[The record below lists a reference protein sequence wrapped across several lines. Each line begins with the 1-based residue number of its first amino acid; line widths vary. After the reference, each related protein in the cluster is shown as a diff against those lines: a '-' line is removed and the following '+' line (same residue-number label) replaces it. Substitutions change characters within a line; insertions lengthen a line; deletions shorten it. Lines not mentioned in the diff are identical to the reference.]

1 MGNFKRLKWGE
12 IMRTRQA
19 LYNILR
25 KTGYA
30 NKEFLQ
36 MKIDECPLLGQMV
49 VNPRKLTN
57 DANELLHFYTS
68 HNYLICVKMA
78 KFSGGLLYY
87 YKKVRD

>member
-1 MGNFKRLKWGE
+1 
-12 IMRTRQA
+12 MRTRQA
-19 LYNILR
+19 LYNILN
-25 KTGYA
+25 KTGYS

-36 MKIDECPLLGQMV
+36 MNIDDCSLLGQIV

-57 DANELLHFYTS
+57 EANELLHFYTS
-68 HNYLICVKMA
+68 HNYLLLVKTE

>member
-1 MGNFKRLKWGE
+1 
-12 IMRTRQA
+12 MRTRQA

-30 NKEFLQ
+30 NKAFLQ
-36 MKIDECPLLGQMV
+36 MKIDECPLLCQMV

-57 DANELLHFYTS
+57 EANELLHFYTS
-68 HNYLICVKMA
+68 HNYLILVKTE

>member
-1 MGNFKRLKWGE
+1 
-12 IMRTRQA
+12 MRTRQA

-30 NKEFLQ
+30 NKAFLQ
-36 MKIDECPLLGQMV
+36 MKIDECPLLGRII

-57 DANELLHFYTS
+57 EANELLHFYTS
-68 HNYLICVKMA
+68 HKYLILIKTE